1 MNDKRERM
9 ENSSTGGGE
18 GGGTKR
24 KMDVRMLYIVEIFPT
39 RGKFYRVVNEI
50 FSRRYDI

>member
-9 ENSSTGGGE
+9 ENSSTGGE
-18 GGGTKR
+18 RGGGTKR

>member
-1 MNDKRERM
+1 MINEREWRIVLP
-9 ENSSTGGGE
+9 GGR